1 MILIANFFDIE
12 TNTTQSGTN
21 TSNTFINDMDGGIEC
36 FLAQFA
42 DDTKLYV
49 AVNTLQGRDDER
61 IESSPAEKQLWIMF
75 DKNWI

>member
-1 MILIANFFDIE
+1 MQTSLILRPILLNLGPIL
-12 TNTTQSGTN
+12 
-21 TSNTFINDMDGGIEC
+21 SNTFINDMDGGIEC
-36 FLAQFA
+36 FLTQLA

-49 AVNTLQGRDDER
+49 AVNTLQGSMYDDDER